1 MVILLFPNLHTPD
14 LPFSMCCSSTSQCR
28 CRGPSS
34 DRKARTGPTSDAVSI
49 IIYVNLGK
57 MQSFGRHDLRNVAI
71 IKSLPVQQT
80 VFVYLVGCWKRVNS
94 AHATLIKKVKRVPL
108 QVIPTVLI
116 HMAYSGISAHGD
128 STSAECVGETA

>member
-1 MVILLFPNLHTPD
+1 
-14 LPFSMCCSSTSQCR
+14 MCYSSTSQCKR
-28 CRGPSS
+28 RGPST
-34 DRKARTGPTSDAVSI
+34 DREARTGPTSHEVSI

-57 MQSFGRHDLRNVAI
+57 VLSFGRHDLRNVAVM
-71 IKSLPVQQT
+71 KSLPAQQT

-94 AHATLIKKVKRVPL
+94 ARASLIKKVKRVPL

-116 HMAYSGISAHGD
+116 HMAYSGISARGD